1 MTKTDWSGVL
11 GAVVAIA
18 GCILSNWSVVGGFFV
33 AALGAVLV
41 CRAIALHRLP
51 YVDTSGDL
59 EYDRLVM
66 RSILPKGSNVSIDKV
81 AEALNGENLGSFS
94 LAEHK
99 EGATYAS

>member
-1 MTKTDWSGVL
+1 MIKTDWSGVF
-11 GAVVAIA
+11 GTVVAIA

-33 AALGAVLV
+33 AALGTVLV

-66 RSILPKGSNVSIDKV
+66 RSILPKDSGVSIDKV
-81 AEALNGENLGSFS
+81 AEALKGEDLGSFS

-99 EGATYAS
+99 EKTTCAT

>member
-33 AALGAVLV
+33 AALGTVFV

-51 YVDTSGDL
+51 YADTSGNL

-66 RSILPKGSNVSIDKV
+66 RSILPNGSGVSVDKV
-81 AEALNGENLGSFS
+81 AETLKGENLGSFS
-94 LAEHK
+94 LAGHM
-99 EGATYAS
+99 EGTTHAS

>member
-1 MTKTDWSGVL
+1 MTKTDWSGVF

-18 GCILSNWSVVGGFFV
+18 GCILSNWSVIGGFAV
-33 AALGAVLV
+33 AALGTVFV

-51 YVDTSGDL
+51 YADTSGDL

-94 LAEHK
+94 LAGYK
-99 EGATYAS
+99 EGTTHTS